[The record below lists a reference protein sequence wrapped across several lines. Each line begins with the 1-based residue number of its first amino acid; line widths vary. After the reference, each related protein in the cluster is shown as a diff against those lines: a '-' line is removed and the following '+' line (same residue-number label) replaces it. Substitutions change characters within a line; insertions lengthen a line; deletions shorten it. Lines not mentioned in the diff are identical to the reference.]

1 MRKEIR
7 LASRN
12 TCTACLA
19 CLDSCA
25 KGAIRTCVRSDG
37 HLYPEIDRELCIK
50 CGRCMEVCP
59 IVSGYDFQASGGV
72 SKPYAVWANDEE
84 LRMRSAS
91 GGLFA
96 ALAAHV
102 LSQGGFVAGASMEG
116 VEVKHILISELHE
129 LNKIQ
134 NSKYQEVDSSGI
146 YRAVKEKLYRGKT
159 VLFGGTSCQIAGLY
173 CFLGNGKFTG
183 QLYTVDMICSG
194 FPSRLPLKA
203 FLKHENNLVETI
215 IYRDKEKGCEKG
227 QRLSV
232 IFSEDGTETLKIY
245 PKDLVYAAFGTHYTH
260 RTCCLDCRFA
270 TGCRKADITMG
281 DFWGDTDFPEQ
292 HAKGLSLA
300 VVHTEQGWELMRRAD
315 LSMYDSSWE
324 KALKVNFRMVYGKF
338 RFLRNH
344 PARWY
349 YPWFFT
355 HCSYTTLM
363 KIYRGTG
370 SYSPL
375 WYPYLF
381 FSKVIGFLEKHYR
394 EKAVSKFLK
403 RIK

>member
-245 PKDLVYAAFGTHYTH
+245 PKDLVYAAFGTHYTEH
-260 RTCCLDCRFA
+260 
-270 TGCRKADITMG
+270 
-281 DFWGDTDFPEQ
+281 
-292 HAKGLSLA
+292 
-300 VVHTEQGWELMRRAD
+300 GWELMRRAD

-363 KIYRGTG
+363 KIYRGAG